1 MPCMKKLKT
10 ILESKYTYIIVFLVM
25 LIFINV
31 FKYESNYDKNTNK
44 IIGIIDKIKIDGDKL
59 TLEIKGKEKIICNY
73 YLKTEK
79 EKNYFQKQLILGME
93 VELIGEIKEPNV
105 NTNFGLFNYKNY
117 LKSKKI
123 FYTFTVENIKVLNE
137 NVSFLYKIK
146 NTIINRIENLQ
157 NKEYLYAFI
166 MGDSSHIEESVR
178 ESYQTNGISHLL
190 ALSGMHVTLLFSTI
204 LKALNKIKKT
214 KLNFLMVCILLGF
227 YLFLT
232 GAPPSLVRATLLFV
246 ILNISKIGNIKIK
259 TSYALSL
266 IFCLLMMY
274 NKYYIYNMGFLLSF
288 TVCFYLTLFN
298 IKGRNYFESLLL
310 TSIVAFIAGTPIIIS
325 NYNTI
330 NILSVLLNLLFVP
343 LVTFLVFPLS
353 IIYILTNTFGFL
365 LNFFINILELLSVVL
380 SKVSVTFILKD
391 IGAFI
396 IIYIIIGIFVLKKI
410 KQKKYRYLLLYLLLF
425 MFHSNLFSIYPEV
438 TFLDVGQG
446 DSYLIEL
453 PYNKG
458 NILID
463 TGGVIS
469 YKEEWAKRKS
479 PYSIGLDTIIPYL
492 KKRGIK
498 KLNYLILTHGD
509 YDHMGEAIN
518 LVNNFKVEK
527 VIFNNDT
534 FNDLEL
540 NLVKIL
546 KEKNIKYYK
555 NMKSISLDKNKLHFL
570 NNELYDNEND
580 NSNVIYTELNNH
592 KFLFM
597 GDAGVE
603 VEKNIIEKYNLQN
616 IDVLKVGHHGS
627 KTSSGKKFI
636 NEINPEYGVISVGK
650 NNRYGHPNDGVLEN
664 LEDSNIYRT
673 DQDGSI
679 MFKVK
684 KNKLEIKNCSP

>member
-343 LVTFLVFPLS
+343 LVTFFVFPLS

-509 YDHMGEAIN
+509 HDHMGEAIN

>member
-509 YDHMGEAIN
+509 HDHMGEAIN

>member
-214 KLNFLMVCILLGF
+214 KLNFLIVCILLGF